1 MVLRSFHN
9 NTSIFLGPTAVGVYL
24 HYSVLFQSRDMALY
38 ENLSDFF
45 RSLSPQGLNE
55 MKTFAQDGGPDL
67 SDLRGVSRLNSA
79 RILQSPFDDDARNPS
94 TLFPERQT

>member
-9 NTSIFLGPTAVGVYL
+9 KTSISLGPTAVGVYL
-24 HYSVLFQSRDMALY
+24 HYSVLFHSRDMALY

-55 MKTFAQDGGPDL
+55 MNDFCPRWRAGP
-67 SDLRGVSRLNSA
+67 
-79 RILQSPFDDDARNPS
+79 F
-94 TLFPERQT
+94 